1 MPDENLSSFNF
12 TMFCFLSI
20 IMSHNVRRIKNV
32 DSCLRLAFFFIS
44 IESSMRTARC
54 ASKEKSITKVLA
66 ALT

>member
-32 DSCLRLAFFFIS
+32 DSCLRLAFF
-44 IESSMRTARC
+44 SSPLKVAC
-54 ASKEKSITKVLA
+54 ALRDAHRRKNRLPKYWLP
-66 ALT
+66 